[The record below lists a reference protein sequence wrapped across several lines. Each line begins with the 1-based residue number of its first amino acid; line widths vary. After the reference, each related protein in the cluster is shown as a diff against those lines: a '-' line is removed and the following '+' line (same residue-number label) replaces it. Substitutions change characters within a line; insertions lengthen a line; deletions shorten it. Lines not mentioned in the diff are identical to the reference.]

1 MLARGWARSVRRTA
15 MSDEGARQRIVSGAG
30 DDDDESLRPRRL
42 ADYVGQETIKD
53 QLSIAIAAARARGEA
68 LDHVLLHGPP
78 GLGKTTLSRIIAAEL
93 GVQIKTTSGPAIEHQ
108 GALAS
113 VLTQVGGRDVVF
125 VDEIHRLNRLVEES
139 LYPAM
144 EDFVLDIVSGRGAMS
159 SVLRLPLKRFTL
171 IGATTRAA
179 LLTAPLRDRFGLQ
192 FRLEFYDI
200 EAIERLLVRAAR
212 VLRVVIDPDGASEI
226 ARRSRRTP
234 RVALRLLRRVRDYAQ
249 VMADGII
256 SRTVAGDALDGLGI
270 DTHGLDDLDRQLL
283 TLLLVRFKGNPAGI
297 ETIAATVGE
306 EPDTLQDV
314 YEPYLIQ
321 QGYLQRTS
329 RGRVATELAARH
341 LGIAYPGA
349 DAQPRL
355 L

>member
-1 MLARGWARSVRRTA
+1 MT
-15 MSDEGARQRIVSGAG
+15 DETPPLRIVSATG
-30 DDDDESLRPRRL
+30 DDDDDSLRPRRL
-42 ADYVGQETIKD
+42 ADYVGQENIKD
-53 QLSIAIAAARARGEA
+53 QLSIAIAASRARGDA

-93 GVQIKTTSGPAIEHQ
+93 GVQIKTTSGPAVEHQ

-113 VLTQVGGRDVVF
+113 LLTQLGTRDVVF

-144 EDFVLDIVSGRGAMS
+144 EDYVLDIVSGRGAMS

-192 FRLEFYDI
+192 FRLEFYDLESI
-200 EAIERLLVRAAR
+200 RKLLVRAAR
-212 VLRVVIDPDGASEI
+212 VMKIAIEDLGASEI

-249 VMADGII
+249 VMADGVITL
-256 SRTVAGDALDGLGI
+256 SVARDALDALGV
-270 DTHGLDDLDRQLL
+270 DHEGLDDLDRQLL
-283 TLLLVRFKGNPAGI
+283 ILLLTRFKGGPAGL
-297 ETIAATVGE
+297 ETLAATVGE
-306 EPDTLQDV
+306 ESDTLQDV

-321 QGYLQRTS
+321 QGYLQRTP
-329 RGRVATELAARH
+329 RGRVATEMAAAH
-341 LGIAYPGA
+341 LGIPYPGA
-349 DAQPRL
+349 TSGGAEPPAQPRL
-355 L
+355 W

>member
-256 SRTVAGDALDGLGI
+256 SRTVADDALDGLGI
-270 DTHGLDDLDRQLL
+270 DREGLDDLDRQLL

-306 EPDTLQDV
+306 ESDTLQDV

-341 LGIAYPGA
+341 LGIPYPGA